1 MFRIGEFAK
10 MGQVTIKTLRYYDE
24 IELLK
29 PQEIDV
35 MTNYRYY
42 TTKQLVQLHEIQFY
56 RQIGCSIQDIKKIIA
71 GENETEILMSKCQET
86 LNEISRLKQQV
97 KQINYRIESE
107 RIMEYKAIIKEIPAY
122 TIYAK
127 KMTVSNYAD
136 YAKVIP
142 EIGEAM
148 MEVNPDLKCVT
159 PEYCYISY
167 LGETGDDVNWEIEYC
182 EAVEKIGVAPEGI
195 EFRRT
200 EPITVVSVMH
210 KGSYAGLRLAFIFAT
225 NWAMENGYKMC
236 GYPRESYID
245 GMWNFEDENEWL
257 TEVQIPIVK

>member
-10 MGQVTIKTLRYYDE
+10 MGQVSIKTLRYYDE
-24 IELLK
+24 IDLLK

-56 RQIGCSIQDIKKIIA
+56 RQIGCSIQDIKKIIN
-71 GENETEILMSKCQET
+71 GGNEIDILICKRQET
-86 LNEISRLKQQV
+86 LNEISRLNQQM

-148 MEVNPDLKCVT
+148 MGVNPDLKCVT

-167 LGETGDDVNWEIEYC
+167 LGETGDDVN
-182 EAVEKIGVAPEGI
+182 
-195 EFRRT
+195 
-200 EPITVVSVMH
+200 
-210 KGSYAGLRLAFIFAT
+210 
-225 NWAMENGYKMC
+225 
-236 GYPRESYID
+236 
-245 GMWNFEDENEWL
+245 
-257 TEVQIPIVK
+257 